1 MQSMY
6 PMPRANLSCD
16 SRRHVNEQFRLLAL
30 DEMPTEQIAVA
41 QMNPQLHFA
50 PNHRR
55 KPLDARQHPSLMPDK
70 YSLKT
75 DGSSASLP
83 RPYSLYTSSTVTSY

>member
-1 MQSMY
+1 MQSIY

-30 DEMPTEQIAVA
+30 DEIPIVQIAVA
-41 QMNPQLHFA
+41 QMKPQLHFA
-50 PNHRR
+50 PHHRR

-75 DGSSASLP
+75 DGASASRP
-83 RPYSLYTSSTVTSY
+83 RPYALHTISTVTWY